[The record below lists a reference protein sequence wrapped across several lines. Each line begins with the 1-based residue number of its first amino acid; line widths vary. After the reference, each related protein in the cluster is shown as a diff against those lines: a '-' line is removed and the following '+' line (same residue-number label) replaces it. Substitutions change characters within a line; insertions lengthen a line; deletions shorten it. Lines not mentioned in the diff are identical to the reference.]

1 VSSTRVLPVSAD
13 EAWDL
18 VTDSRNHARWIPLTR
33 VEASGPAQVGDRV
46 RAVSGPGATRGWP
59 GLVDA
64 MIVTRAD
71 PPGPTRVALF
81 VKQGPVL
88 LGEARITVV
97 AAGPHSSRVTWDED
111 VYLAHM
117 PQRVGRALVGPVLRA
132 MVSRVLAKAAREAA
146 QRNAV

>member
-1 VSSTRVLPVSAD
+1 MSSTRVLPVSAD

-33 VEASGPAQVGDRV
+33 VEATGPARVGDRV

-88 LGEARITVV
+88 LGEARITVM
-97 AAGPHSSRVTWDED
+97 AAGPHASRVTWDED
-111 VYLAHM
+111 VYLAHV
-117 PQRVGRALVGPVLRA
+117 PRGIGRAIVGPVLRV
-132 MVSRVLAKAAREAA
+132 MVGRILTLVAREAA
-146 QRNAV
+146 QRSDA